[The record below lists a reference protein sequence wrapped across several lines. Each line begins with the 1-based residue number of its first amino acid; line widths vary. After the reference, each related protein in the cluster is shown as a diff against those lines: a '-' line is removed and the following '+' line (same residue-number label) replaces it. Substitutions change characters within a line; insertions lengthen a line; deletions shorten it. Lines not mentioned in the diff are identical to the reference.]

1 MENINRR
8 YQSEDIWDFWQ
19 DESNL
24 ISHIQRIYDEAIE
37 DEDKET
43 MNICL
48 DICDELFKLRPHT
61 ALKITKSL
69 DNDVLV

>member
-1 MENINRR
+1 MDKINRR
-8 YQSEDIWDFWQ
+8 YQSEVFRDSWQ

-24 ISHIQRIYDEAIE
+24 ITAIQRIYDEAIE

-48 DICDELFKLRPHT
+48 DIYDKLFKMRSNT
-61 ALKITKSL
+61 ALKIAKSL